1 MDNLILSSATVG
13 IVISLLAYE
22 IGLAAQRKW
31 KLAVLNPLL
40 ISIILVIAFLVV
52 FHVDYESYNM
62 SAKYLSYLLTPATVC
77 LAIPLYLQL
86 DLLKKNIVAILVGV
100 FSGVLA
106 SLGTVLAMSV
116 VFGLNHKEYV
126 TMLPKSITTAIGM
139 GVSEELGGYVT
150 ISVAVIII
158 TGVLGNMAAEF
169 ICKLFRIANSIGI
182 LCKRSLEAGDIANVN
197 IRQHIGNFTSVFCIT
212 ATVCV
217 IHSSGI
223 VLMMRNLNGQ
233 IGTCV

>member
-40 ISIILVIAFLVV
+40 ISIALVIVFLVV

-62 SAKYLSYLLTPATVC
+62 SAKYLSYLLTPATVS

-86 DLLKKNIVAILVGV
+86 DLLKKNIGAILGGV
-100 FSGVLA
+100 ISGVIA
-106 SLGTVLAMSV
+106 SLGTVFVMSV
-116 VFGLNHKEYV
+116 VFGLSHKEYV

-158 TGVLGNMAAEF
+158 TGVLGNMIAEAV
-169 ICKLFRIANSIGI
+169 CRIARINEPIAKGLALGTSAHAIGTA
-182 LCKRSLEAGDIANVN
+182 KAMEMGEVEGAMSSLAIAVAGLLTVVGA
-197 IRQHIGNFTSVFCIT
+197 SVF
-212 ATVCV
+212 VQF
-217 IHSSGI
+217 
-223 VLMMRNLNGQ
+223 L
-233 IGTCV
+233 